1 MLSASKIANQFSQ
14 PLDRAAIAVIA
25 VLTVAIALL
34 LFGGDSTA
42 PRVRDFS
49 WEDREIGAE
58 ERAFIV
64 TFSRPMDRAS
74 VEENLE
80 IEPALPGKISW
91 AGQRMAYTL
100 DRPLPYGMEFEL
112 EIEGARDRFDNPE
125 TATPIDPYVGRFK
138 SRDRAIVYLGV
149 EEQERGQLILY
160 NLTQGEKTVLTE
172 DLMVMD
178 YEPYPKGDRIL
189 FSASDRHAGSDG
201 LLEQKLYTVTT
212 GRDGKPP
219 GKIELVL
226 DAKNYQNFSFDLSSD
241 GSTILV
247 QRLKKGKRGK
257 VGLWMIKQGKKAKP
271 LEAEPGGEFLI
282 TPDSNAI
289 AIAQGQ
295 GLAILPLEANAE
307 PLEFLP
313 KFAQV
318 LDFSRNGAAAAMVKF
333 NTDYTRSLFLVTNT
347 GVQKELRRIKG
358 SILDAEFSPDG
369 KILYTLLTT
378 LIEGE
383 EYREEPYIAA
393 INLETEEATTLVLLP
408 KHREIQMSLSPDGL
422 GLLFDQ
428 ISTINRGRSQG
439 SEAMPRTDSGEA
451 IVASRLWLLPLDP
464 SIPPE
469 EMEDLT
475 PVDFPFP
482 GLRPEW
488 LP

>member
-1 MLSASKIANQFSQ
+1 
-14 PLDRAAIAVIA
+14 
-25 VLTVAIALL
+25 
-34 LFGGDSTA
+34 
-42 PRVRDFS
+42 
-49 WEDREIGAE
+49 
-58 ERAFIV
+58 
-64 TFSRPMDRAS
+64 
-74 VEENLE
+74 
-80 IEPALPGKISW
+80 
-91 AGQRMAYTL
+91 
-100 DRPLPYGMEFEL
+100 
-112 EIEGARDRFDNPE
+112 
-125 TATPIDPYVGRFK
+125 
-138 SRDRAIVYLGV
+138 
-149 EEQERGQLILY
+149 
-160 NLTQGEKTVLTE
+160 
-172 DLMVMD
+172 MD
-178 YEPYPKGDRIL
+178 YEPYAKGDRIL